1 MGSASAG
8 WWLLP
13 LLVASWWVLMACA
26 SPVARLLAGLV
37 ELLGAALAAAWCCG
51 VWPFQR
57 PHHACPVLDLLLLLA
72 AMASRW
78 LLAGWVELL
87 WSVALAVAALAAAW
101 CCGAWPW
108 QRPRRACPV
117 LELPARGSRHWH
129 SSGRG
134 AALCL
139 WAAARRGAQ
148 GPGRSRPR
156 AWRCT
161 RLRARQ
167 CLHHAVALLLVV
179 ALLLAELRTTELA
192 VWSEVHRL
200 ESPLWGEQQ
209 TTASLGL
216 LLTSLCSGAASSLH
230 SGAWPLCIAMLCGA
244 CVLGLLLAFAAALR
258 RIAASPCLLLLFLLA
273 ECCSEA
279 REGSLLPALQVW
291 GALAMGCAALWMHR
305 LVGTRGWGLW
315 CRAAW
320 GRSVHSWTAS
330 RSHPADAEIVG
341 GHGCADCCEQGSEDG
356 HDGHDGQR
364 RCEL

>member
-1 MGSASAG
+1 M
-8 WWLLP
+8 
-13 LLVASWWVLMACA
+13 
-26 SPVARLLAGLV
+26 
-37 ELLGAALAAAWCCG
+37 
-51 VWPFQR
+51 
-57 PHHACPVLDLLLLLA
+57 
-72 AMASRW
+72 
-78 LLAGWVELL
+78 
-87 WSVALAVAALAAAW
+87 
-101 CCGAWPW
+101 
-108 QRPRRACPV
+108 
-117 LELPARGSRHWH
+117 
-129 SSGRG
+129 
-134 AALCL
+134 
-139 WAAARRGAQ
+139 
-148 GPGRSRPR
+148 
-156 AWRCT
+156 
-161 RLRARQ
+161 
-167 CLHHAVALLLVV
+167 V

-341 GHGCADCCEQGSEDG
+341 GHGCADCCEPGSEDG
-356 HDGHDGQR
+356 HDGDASECSECSDSEEPQPTAPLEPLLREATAEEQAAFLEAQARAAAQEEAEAEELLCDPPPDSATQCPRAPRQLCVDCDPPKAVAQTHCEECSKALCGNCTTTCTR
-364 RCEL
+364 RVGSGRDRKVNGFLLKTFRKSSILSVGPGRERSGIEKPTVFN